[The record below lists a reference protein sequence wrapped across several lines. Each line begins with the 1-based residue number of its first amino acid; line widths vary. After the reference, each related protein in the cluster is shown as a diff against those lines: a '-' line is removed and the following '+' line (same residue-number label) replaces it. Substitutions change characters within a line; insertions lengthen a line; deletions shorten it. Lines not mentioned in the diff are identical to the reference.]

1 MRADQLAALMLA
13 VSTLVG
19 DWQPKRGRRK
29 ALDLHRAVVL
39 TLFLLRHDNVQ
50 DVAGELFGC
59 SQSTVS
65 RVFRTLRPLLEQATA
80 GIAARAVQRARRGC
94 GAARRVRIAW
104 NFAASC
110 S

>member
-1 MRADQLAALMLA
+1 MTGMRPDQLAALILT

-19 DWQPKRGRRK
+19 DWQPRNGRRK
-29 ALDLHRAVVL
+29 VLDLHRAVVL

-65 RVFRTLRPLLEQATA
+65 RGF
-80 GIAARAVQRARRGC
+80 
-94 GAARRVRIAW
+94 RRVRRADRRTR
-104 NFAASC
+104 
-110 S
+110 